1 MRNFT
6 RLKSIFSF
14 AVLLTAMLGATHIYA
29 QNPTPTPKEEKK
41 MEEMD
46 HSKMNMPKPTPT
58 PKVEKMDHSKMNM
71 PMPSPTP
78 TPTPKEE
85 KMDMKMD
92 MPMDKSSDKKDEM
105 DMKMDGD
112 MAMPTPTPTPERA
125 DSPFPLPPPGKDF
138 PSPIEDNRNHSFV
151 LFELLEY
158 QATANSKNS
167 INWDMIGWYGGD
179 YNRLWFR
186 SEGAI
191 EQAST
196 SSGDVE
202 FQALYGRMIAPYYDV
217 QVGLRYDQQ
226 WKGSERNSRFH
237 AVFGLVGLV
246 PYEYEV
252 EPLLFVSNKG
262 DVSFRF
268 TGVKDIFINQR
279 TIFEGRFETNLAVQS
294 VEKFGVGSGLND
306 TTFGVRIR
314 REITREFAPYIGIS
328 YTRLFGQTAD
338 FARLEGGRA
347 DRFSIVA
354 GVRMWF

>member
-1 MRNFT
+1 MKNFT
-6 RLKSIFSF
+6 RLRSIFNF
-14 AVLLTAMLGATHIYA
+14 AILLAVMFSATHNYA
-29 QNPTPTPKEEKK
+29 QIPAPTPSPKKEKKMEKMDMDMDMPMPTPTPKA
-41 MEEMD
+41 EMD
-46 HSKMNMPKPTPT
+46 HSKMNMPT
-58 PKVEKMDHSKMNM
+58 
-71 PMPSPTP
+71 PTP
-78 TPTPKEE
+78 TPTPK
-85 KMDMKMD
+85 KMV
-92 MPMDKSSDKKDEM
+92 MPVDKSSDKKEKM
-105 DMKMDGD
+105 DMGKPK
-112 MAMPTPTPTPERA
+112 ASPTPTPSNTP
-125 DSPFPLPPPGKDF
+125 SPFPLPPPGKDF
-138 PSPIEDNRNHSFV
+138 PSPIEDSKNHSFV

-167 INWDMIGWYGGD
+167 LNWDMIGWYGGD

-202 FQALYGRMIAPYYDV
+202 FQALYGRMIAPFYDV

-226 WKGSERNSRFH
+226 WKGSEFNSRFH

-252 EPLLFVSNKG
+252 EPLMFVSNKG
-262 DVSFRF
+262 DISFRF

-306 TTFGVRIR
+306 MTFGIRIR
-314 REITREFAPYIGIS
+314 REIRREFAPYIGVS
-328 YTRLFGQTAD
+328 YTRLFGETAD

-347 DRFSIVA
+347 DRVSLVA